1 MSNEKEIKDITGLT
15 TAPDEEIK
23 TKGISKKER
32 EIDLTAALLEAAEFK
47 TSEDLIVDAEIKRNE
62 KPLFSVR
69 VHPISEKD
77 IKNARKQATSFT
89 ANPNGRKLPPIE
101 KEFDSAKFNSLI
113 IYLATVEEDQHKIWN
128 NAALKEK
135 YGLIQPW
142 ESVDALLMFGEKQ
155 WLLDTVLDISGMGE
169 DYGSDEEEKTPE
181 DYAKN

>member
-32 EIDLTAALLEAAEFK
+32 EIDLTTALLEAAEFK

-62 KPLFSVR
+62 KLLFSVR

-89 ANPNGRKLPPIE
+89 CQ
-101 KEFDSAKFNSLI
+101 S
-113 IYLATVEEDQHKIWN
+113 
-128 NAALKEK
+128 
-135 YGLIQPW
+135 
-142 ESVDALLMFGEKQ
+142 
-155 WLLDTVLDISGMGE
+155 
-169 DYGSDEEEKTPE
+169 
-181 DYAKN
+181 